1 MAKIEVGEI
10 LVLEGENGQEEE
22 IEVLGTL
29 DVDGTEYAVTA
40 LVEEIKLETEEDME
54 IFFFRVDED
63 GELHEIESDEEFQ
76 KVASV
81 LEENMKHNH

>member
-81 LEENMKHNH
+81 LEENMKHSH

>member
-29 DVDGTEYAVTA
+29 DVDGTEYAVTG
-40 LVEEIKLETEEDME
+40 LVEEIKRDTNEDME
-54 IFFFRVDED
+54 IFFFRIDEE
-63 GELHEIESDEEFQ
+63 GELHEIETDAEFQ

-81 LEENMKHNH
+81 LEENMKHSH

>member
-29 DVDGTEYAVTA
+29 DVDGTEYAVA
-40 LVEEIKLETEEDME
+40 GLVEEIKRDTNDDME
-54 IFFFRVDED
+54 IFFFRIDEE
-63 GELHEIESDEEFQ
+63 GELHEIESDAEFQ

-81 LEENMKHNH
+81 LEENMKHSH

>member
-10 LVLEGENGQEEE
+10 LILEGENGQEEE

-29 DVDGTEYAVTA
+29 EIDDSEYAVA
-40 LVEEIKLETEEDME
+40 GLVEEIKRETEEDME
-54 IFFFRVDED
+54 IFFFKIDED

-76 KVASV
+76 KVASA
-81 LEENMKHNH
+81 LEENMKHSH